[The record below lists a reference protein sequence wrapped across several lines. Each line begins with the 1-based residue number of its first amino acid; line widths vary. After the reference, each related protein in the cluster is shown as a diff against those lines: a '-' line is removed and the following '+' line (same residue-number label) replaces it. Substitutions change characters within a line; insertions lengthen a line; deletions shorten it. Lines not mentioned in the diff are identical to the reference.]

1 MSQLRMFETDRFVRF
16 VLTGGFAA
24 AINVASRW
32 VFSFAMPY
40 ELAVTFAYLVGMLT
54 AFILSR
60 SFVFERSSSPVAQQF
75 SRFALVNAV
84 AFCQVWLV
92 SVGLDRLLFPIIG
105 FVWHAETVAHIA
117 GVSSPVITS
126 YFAHRRYS
134 FN

>member
-1 MSQLRMFETDRFVRF
+1 MFETGRFARF

-24 AINVASRW
+24 VINVASRW
-32 VFSFAMPY
+32 LFSFVMSY

-60 SFVFERSSSPVAQQF
+60 SFVFERSSAPVFQQF
-75 SRFALVNAV
+75 SRFALVNAA

-92 SVGLDRLLFPIIG
+92 SVGLDRLLFPVIG
-105 FVWHAETVAHIA
+105 FVWHAETVAHIV

-126 YFAHRRYS
+126 YFAHHRYS